1 MHTVVD
7 LMAERKDDEVRKRNK
22 EIPSWAPGGADYDP
36 NFPYGPKVYV
46 ARRKKP
52 DPWWVTTIEVC
63 VVVGVLL
70 FFLYM
75 YYYMDHL
82 HFHVLNA
89 YANVGVS
96 HAQHH
101 VAHKYLNGH
110 GVNKDEKMAFYW
122 FREAAK
128 NGHGHGAYNLVAGHL
143 QGYETDVEE
152 HEVEP
157 LLKMA
162 ADNGVEEAKKA
173 LKDLYPHRYK

>member
-1 MHTVVD
+1 MRRTDQEVNVLKITV
-7 LMAERKDDEVRKRNK
+7 ARFFRTKDAYR
-22 EIPSWAPGGADYDP
+22 GADYDP
-36 NFPYGPKVYV
+36 NLPYGPKVYV

-52 DPWWVTTIEVC
+52 DPWWVTAIEVS

-70 FFLYM
+70 FFVYM

-122 FREAAK
+122 FREATK

-162 ADNGVEEAKKA
+162 ADKDTHDLEDSCLAKICNIF
-173 LKDLYPHRYK
+173 RT